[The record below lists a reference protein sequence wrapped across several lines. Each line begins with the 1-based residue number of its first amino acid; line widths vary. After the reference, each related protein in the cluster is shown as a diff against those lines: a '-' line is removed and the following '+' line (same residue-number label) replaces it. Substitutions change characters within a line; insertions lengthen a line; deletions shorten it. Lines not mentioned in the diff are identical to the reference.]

1 MTPVGIVGS
10 IRLARPNSP
19 WAHWVYRTRRPER
32 MARARERY
40 APGRRR
46 LDRWKD
52 AIAGL
57 RRTPESGRSGS
68 DDGAPPR

>member
-1 MTPVGIVGS
+1 MGVVALFMTPVGIVGS

-19 WAHWVYRTRRPER
+19 WARWVYRTRRPGR
-32 MARARERY
+32 MERARERY

-46 LDRWKD
+46 PDRWKD

-57 RRTPESGRSGS
+57 
-68 DDGAPPR
+68 PRVRGPQGPKP